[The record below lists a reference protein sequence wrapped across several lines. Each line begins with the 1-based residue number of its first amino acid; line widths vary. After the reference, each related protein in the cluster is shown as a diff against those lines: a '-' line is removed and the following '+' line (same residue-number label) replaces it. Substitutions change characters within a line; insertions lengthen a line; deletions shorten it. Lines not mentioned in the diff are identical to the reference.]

1 MEAEKLTQTLESIGG
16 KLRERWWQAWETQTQ
31 QIMQAERDIY
41 YPYGPNETE
50 EAGETVNPKT
60 GVTAV
65 LDLPKI
71 QVKLDGANNNEIG
84 PNIED
89 DNLTSN
95 GSLSFNGKKSS
106 ISTTGSN
113 ALTPKRNSPIA
124 ISAHNVYPEYFAKLT
139 DAIRNND
146 LETFWSFMQAEGAK
160 WALVEVPVDELIMQT
175 MAYGQEVVDLI
186 YNSSDLQLSLEERHA
201 QVQSFNLLE
210 RQSSAALTK
219 GYVDGRDRLLVRAL
233 ASNRPDETVPLS
245 PIVKGTV
252 MGGFGEQVRRSLDE
266 LEALHKVNSAVNSS
280 LDLDSVLSLTVQAV
294 TEVMGVDVCAVY
306 VFDRE
311 SGDEENMLL
320 RAAKGLNPR
329 SVGNTMVKVGE
340 GVTGAAAKEG
350 KPISVYDIWADTRFR
365 YVPSLNEDSS
375 RSMLSVPIILFTR
388 EKLIGV
394 INVQSHSYRSWT
406 TEEIRFLEM
415 VAGEIAMAIENARLY
430 QQTDERL
437 RQKVQELTTLQHV
450 TKLIAATLD
459 YNHVLN
465 LIVEQAAQLVKADM
479 ACIYELK
486 EGSQYLTIV
495 ANHGLS
501 EDYVKNMRVKLGE
514 GPVGRSA
521 ELNRPIN
528 VWDAHFEL
536 HRGEEFYYKNQYRSS
551 MCVPLEGGRGVLG
564 EICLFTREQSY
575 FNDEQLQIISAFAD
589 QAAIAIENA
598 RLYEEA
604 RRGLT
609 IKSTLL
615 QEMHHRV
622 RNNLQTVAALLSM
635 QMRRAPSKEVAVPL
649 SESVARIQSIAA
661 VHDLLCRQDIGVT
674 TVNAVAKE
682 IVDIASV
689 SLVPPTK
696 RIRFKIDESKVPVAS
711 KEATLL
717 AILIMELVSNTL
729 FHGFEERNEG
739 EVRISSFVNEGRTQ
753 IEVRDNGKGYPPD
766 FDINTSNTGLG
777 LQIVR
782 TLVTKDLQ
790 GSFRMENI
798 NGWAT
803 ATIIFN
809 SVYGQENEDEINGE
823 GVVAY

>member
-1 MEAEKLTQTLESIGG
+1 MEAEKLAQVLEVIGPT
-16 KLRERWWQAWETQTQ
+16 LRERWREAWQLQTQ
-31 QIMQAERDIY
+31 QLMQAERDSY
-41 YPYGPNETE
+41 FPYGS
-50 EAGETVNPKT
+50 
-60 GVTAV
+60 
-65 LDLPKI
+65 DDD
-71 QVKLDGANNNEIG
+71 DGDG
-84 PNIED
+84 
-89 DNLTSN
+89 T
-95 GSLSFNGKKSS
+95 GKKEMVSAAVRLLEQPKSS
-106 ISTTGSN
+106 DHDGHAYNQNDPISNVSLVFKNKPGSK
-113 ALTPKRNSPIA
+113 PKSAVKTYSSIA
-124 ISAHNVYPEYFAKLT
+124 ISAHNVYPEYFTKIIESLRT
-139 DAIRNND
+139 SD
-146 LETFWSFMQAEGAK
+146 LDTFWSFMQAEGSK
-160 WALVEVPVDELIMQT
+160 WALVEVPVDDLVVQT
-175 MAYGQEVVDLI
+175 MAYGQQVAELI
-186 YNSSDLQLSLEERHA
+186 YNSNELELNREERTEI
-201 QVQSFNLLE
+201 VKIFNALS
-210 RQSSAALTK
+210 QQASAALVK
-219 GYVDGRDRLLVRAL
+219 GYVDGRDKLLVRAL
-233 ASNRPDETVPLS
+233 SSNRPDETVSLS

-280 LDLDSVLSLTVQAV
+280 LDLDSVLNLTVQSVA
-294 TEVMGVDVCAVY
+294 EVMTVDVCAIY
-306 VFDRE
+306 VFDSE
-311 SGDEENMLL
+311 SNDEETMVL
-320 RAAKGLNPR
+320 RAATGLNPR
-329 SVGNTMVKVGE
+329 SLGTIRVRVGE

-365 YVPSLNEDSS
+365 YVPSLHEDSS

-394 INVQSHSYRSWT
+394 INVQSHAYRSWT

-415 VAGEIAMAIENARLY
+415 VAGEIAMAIENALLY

-465 LIVEQAAQLVKADM
+465 LIVEQAAELVKADM

-486 EGSQYLTIV
+486 QGSQYLTIV

-514 GPVGRSA
+514 GPVGRAA
-521 ELNRPIN
+521 ELNRPVN

-536 HRGEEFYYKNQYRSS
+536 HQGEEFYYRNQYRSA

-564 EICLFTREQSY
+564 VICLYTREQSY

-604 RRGLT
+604 KRGLT

-635 QMRRAPSKEVAVPL
+635 QMRRAPSKEVQAPL

-661 VHDLLCRQDIGVT
+661 VHDLLCREDIGVT
-674 TVNAVAKE
+674 TVDAVAKE

-689 SLVPPTK
+689 SLVPPGK
-696 RIRFKIDESKVPVAS
+696 RIRFKIDEGKIPIAS

-717 AILIMELVSNTL
+717 AILIMELVSNAL
-729 FHGFEERNEG
+729 FHGFETLNEG
-739 EVRISSFVNEGRTQ
+739 EVRISSFLNEGRTQ
-753 IEVRDNGKGYPPD
+753 IEVRDNGQGYPPD

-777 LQIVR
+777 LQIIR

-809 SVYGQENEDEINGE
+809 SVYGQVEDDNSE
-823 GVVAY
+823 GISSY

>member
-1 MEAEKLTQTLESIGG
+1 MEAEKLSNALQGISGM
-16 KLRERWWQAWETQTQ
+16 LRERWRQNWEEQAQ
-31 QIMQAERDIY
+31 QIRQAEREIY
-41 YPYGPNETE
+41 YPYGTQEND
-50 EAGETVNPKT
+50 EAEDKVAPLS
-60 GVTAV
+60 V
-65 LDLPKI
+65 LE
-71 QVKLDGANNNEIG
+71 QVVLASK
-84 PNIED
+84 
-89 DNLTSN
+89 
-95 GSLSFNGKKSS
+95 GKENYSEGGLNFGKGKDAA
-106 ISTTGSN
+106 IARLKPG
-113 ALTPKRNSPIA
+113 SPIA
-124 ISAHNVYPEYFAKLT
+124 ISAHNVYPDYYIKMIE
-139 DAIRNND
+139 AIRNDD

-160 WALVEVPVDELIMQT
+160 WALVEVPVNELMVQT

-186 YNSSDLQLSLEERHA
+186 YNSPELKIEHIERREM
-201 QVQSFNLLE
+201 VRLFNQIG
-210 RQSSAALTK
+210 RQANAALLK
-219 GYVDGRDRLLVRAL
+219 GYVEGRDRLLVRAL
-233 ASNRPDETVPLS
+233 SSNRPDENVGLS

-280 LDLDSVLSLTVQAV
+280 LDLDSVLSLTVQSV
-294 TEVMGVDVCAVY
+294 TEVMSVDVCAVY
-306 VFDRE
+306 VFERE
-311 SGDEENMLL
+311 NDSNEETMLL

-329 SVGNTMVKVGE
+329 HIGTTTIKVGE

-365 YVPSLNEDSS
+365 STPTPNEDSS

-388 EKLIGV
+388 EQLIGV
-394 INVQSHSYRSWT
+394 INVQSHAYRSWT

-465 LIVEQAAQLVKADM
+465 LIVEQASQLVKADM

-501 EDYVKNMRVKLGE
+501 EDYIKNMRVKLGE
-514 GPVGRSA
+514 GPVGRTA
-521 ELNRPIN
+521 ELNRPVN

-536 HRGEEFYYKNQYRSS
+536 HRGEEFYYKNQYRSA

-564 EICLFTREQSY
+564 VICLFTHEQSY

-598 RLYEEA
+598 RLYEEE

-609 IKSTLL
+609 IKSALL

-635 QMRRAPSKEVAVPL
+635 QMRRAQSKEVAGPL

-661 VHDLLCRQDIGVT
+661 VHDLLCREDIGVT

-682 IVDIASV
+682 ISDIASV
-689 SLVPPTK
+689 SLASPGQ
-696 RIRFKIDESKVPVAS
+696 RIKFKIDDSKVPIAS

-717 AILIMELVSNTL
+717 AILMMELVSNAI
-729 FHGFEERNEG
+729 FHGFEDRIDG
-739 EVRISSFVNEGRTQ
+739 EVRVSSFVNEGRTQ
-753 IEVRDNGKGYPPD
+753 IEIRDNGKGYPPN

-809 SVYGQENEDEINGE
+809 SVYGQESEDEINGD
-823 GVVAY
+823 GIPGY